1 MIRSGVRRAFRL
13 ALRRRD
19 RWEREVED
27 EIKLH
32 LSLRAEQLVAQGA
45 TPEEA
50 FREAARRF
58 GPLTE
63 SRARL
68 LEAARHR
75 ERRMHRTEYVA
86 DLRQDISFA
95 VRTLGRQK
103 GWTAITILTLA
114 LGIGATTAVFSVV
127 SSLLLHP
134 IPYPDA
140 DRVVIVEQQ
149 PNQGNNTG
157 IRVSILP
164 ASPIVNAWRTGSH
177 IFESLE
183 PYRARGMLLRT
194 TGDPAPVRVTSIL
207 PSFLTFA
214 NERPLIGRIFSA
226 GEIENK
232 APVALLSEG
241 IWRERFGADDKV
253 LGRSITIGGQIGD
266 SAYTIIGVLPAS
278 LQTPGVGRDRTDIWF
293 PLDLKNRN
301 LGLSIVGRL
310 RPHMTISAA
319 TRELDA
325 LALRADVYPP
335 GKAPFVTMVRRPA
348 ELIDFRDSLIML
360 TAAVALVL
368 LVACANVAHLMMV
381 RTATRRRELAV
392 RVALGAGRTRLF
404 RQLITES
411 FILAFAGAGG
421 GILLGWLGL
430 KALVALRP
438 ASMTELTVAHLDLTT
453 LGVTIAAS
461 VLSGILF
468 GVIGA
473 FESSKQST
481 HEALKAGSL
490 ATSHARGHDRL
501 RSLLVVSEMA
511 LSATLIVGATLLI
524 RTVVN
529 LQRTDLGFEPKGLYA
544 VNVSLPNAR
553 YRTPASRAAFFNEI
567 AARLRA
573 TPSVRGLAFSLVP
586 PGARSFSIGT
596 FEIDGEAAANAAGAS
611 FTDVND
617 VDNDFF
623 KTMGIRL
630 VEGTLFTDTTE
641 AAGQVIVNAAFAR
654 AHWLP
659 GRALGHRV
667 RVAYQGQGHWR
678 TIVGVAADA
687 STTGP
692 GTRSTAPL
700 LYGPKSEYSL
710 QESIMVRTAGVKD
723 LAGVVRALVKTID
736 PQLSPPHVESAEA
749 IVARTISGP
758 RFTMLLLTAFTFL
771 ALVLAAV
778 GLYGVMAY
786 SVTQQTREIGIRIAL
801 GATRRTI
808 AKAVVLRGVLLAITG
823 AGVGLAGAFWG
834 SRLIAK
840 MLYGVAPLDPISFA
854 AGALLLVLTAT
865 AACVVP
871 TRRALAIDPIR
882 AIRAD

>member
-1 MIRSGVRRAFRL
+1 MIRAGVRRAFRL
-13 ALRRRD
+13 VLRRRD
-19 RWEREVED
+19 RWEHEVED

-32 LSLRAEQLVAQGA
+32 LSLRTEQLVAQGA
-45 TPEEA
+45 TPDDA

-68 LEAARHR
+68 LHAARHR
-75 ERRMHRTEYVA
+75 EQRMHRTEYIA
-86 DLRQDISFA
+86 DVRQDISFA
-95 VRTLGRQK
+95 WRTLSRQK
-103 GWTAITILTLA
+103 GWTAVTILTLA
-114 LGIGATTAVFSVV
+114 LGVGATTAVFSVV

-157 IRVSILP
+157 IRVSITP
-164 ASPIVNAWRTGSH
+164 ASPIVNAWRAGSH
-177 IFESLE
+177 VFETLE
-183 PYRARGMLLRT
+183 PYRARGMLLHT
-194 TGDPAPVRVTSIL
+194 TGDPTPVRVTSIL

-214 NERPLIGRIFSA
+214 DERPLIGRIFSA
-226 GEIENK
+226 DEIQNK

-253 LGRSITIGGQIGD
+253 LGRSITIGGPIGD

-301 LGLSIVGRL
+301 LGLSVVARL
-310 RPHMTISAA
+310 RPQATISAA

-325 LALRADVYPP
+325 LALRADIYPP
-335 GKAPFVTMVRRPA
+335 GKVPFVTVVRRPA
-348 ELIDFRDSLIML
+348 ELIEFRDSLIML

-381 RTATRRRELAV
+381 RTATRQRELAV
-392 RVALGAGRTRLF
+392 RVALGAGRARLF

-411 FILAFAGAGG
+411 LMLAFAGAAGG
-421 GILLGWLGL
+421 VLLGWLGL
-430 KALVALRP
+430 RAMLALHP
-438 ASMTELTVAHLDLTT
+438 ASMAELTVAHLDLTT
-453 LGVTIAAS
+453 LGVTIVAS

-490 ATSHARGHDRL
+490 ATSHTRGRDRL

-573 TPSVRGLAFSLVP
+573 TRGVRGLAFSAVP
-586 PGARSFSIGT
+586 PGARSFSVGT
-596 FEIDGEAAANAAGAS
+596 FEIDGETAANAAGSS

-623 KTMGIRL
+623 KTMGIRII
-630 VEGTLFTDTTE
+630 EGTLFTDTTD
-641 AAGQVIVNAAFAR
+641 AAGQVIVNAAFAH

-667 RVAYQGQGHWR
+667 RVAHQGSGRWQ

-692 GTRSTAPL
+692 GALSTAPL
-700 LYGPKSEYSL
+700 LYGPKSDHSL
-710 QESIMVRTAGVKD
+710 QESIMVRTEGATD
-723 LAGVVRALVKTID
+723 LAGVVRAIVKTID
-736 PQLSPPHVESAEA
+736 PQLSPPHVESTEA
-749 IVARTISGP
+749 IVSRTISGP
-758 RFTMLLLTAFTFL
+758 RFTMLLLSAFTFL

-801 GATRRTI
+801 GATQRAI
-808 AKAVVLRGVLLAITG
+808 AKAVVLRGVLLALMG
-823 AGVGLAGAFWG
+823 AGMGLAGAFWG

-854 AGALLLVLTAT
+854 AGALLLIFTAI